1 MAISQLDRSVWP
13 WKPISLVQATR
24 SVAARMIS
32 SQAAFASNRWHGR
45 LASPVALAWRMR
57 SSTRGVLA
65 MTQFQPAELPG
76 HHPGWCVG
84 DKRGHPQPVG
94 VGEPQ
99 LRSRM
104 RAFLAQD
111 EPGPDGPAAQIDQI
125 GGLGD
130 PGTLADAAAIS
141 SSYTSAWP
149 PKQRSESNY
158 AKHAAPWRRAETNQP
173 SRADTMRQLCRGTP
187 VNYVVKPDTRT
198 GTQGVCAE
206 EKTMGR
212 FSFR

>member
-1 MAISQLDRSVWP
+1 
-13 WKPISLVQATR
+13 
-24 SVAARMIS
+24 
-32 SQAAFASNRWHGR
+32 
-45 LASPVALAWRMR
+45 
-57 SSTRGVLA
+57 
-65 MTQFQPAELPG
+65 MTQFQPAESPG

-104 RAFLAQD
+104 RAYLAQD

-198 GTQGVCAE
+198 GTQGVCAGEKHLLNLSGELQQALILLLGSLACQLCRGTPVNYVVKPDTPTGTQGVCAE